1 MLALRIAFRYLF
13 SRTRLHAVNYVTAL
27 SALAIAVVAM
37 ALVCVVSVYN
47 GYVVMILE
55 GTKLVDADV
64 ELRDA
69 DGRTFDLKRV
79 AGWQRELPRLGAEAV
94 SRRLETKA
102 LLRIGQRQWVVDA
115 VGLDSAYTQ
124 VYPLVA
130 HRSDDGLFAPPVVRD
145 SVELHLVPLE
155 LGAAIQLP
163 LSEAGVSVQDPSV
176 ELLFPKRLGFINPLS
191 PASAFQSLD
200 GRVIGQ
206 YPPAS
211 QETDQSVY
219 LPLSELQEV
228 LDYEATEVS
237 AIAVRL
243 RPEVSVAS
251 FISKVKEIYG
261 ERGIVCL
268 DRAAQHPDLAYLIRM
283 EKVMTY
289 LILVFILLL
298 AAFNVASSLA
308 MLLLEKQEDTRIFT
322 ALGAPPG
329 FTVKVFR
336 RVGLLIALLGSVVGG
351 LLGILICWAQSHWGF
366 IKSGSSDESLALPI
380 DLEIVDLLVI
390 FALVTLISYLISL
403 YPTRFLNKR

>member
-145 SVELHLVPLE
+145 SIEPHLVPLE
-155 LGAAIQLP
+155 LRY
-163 LSEAGVSVQDPSV
+163 S
-176 ELLFPKRLGFINPLS
+176 
-191 PASAFQSLD
+191 
-200 GRVIGQ
+200 
-206 YPPAS
+206 YPCQRQAS
-211 QETDQSVY
+211 QCRIHRSSCFFLSV
-219 LPLSELQEV
+219 
-228 LDYEATEVS
+228 
-237 AIAVRL
+237 
-243 RPEVSVAS
+243 
-251 FISKVKEIYG
+251 
-261 ERGIVCL
+261 
-268 DRAAQHPDLAYLIRM
+268 
-283 EKVMTY
+283 
-289 LILVFILLL
+289 
-298 AAFNVASSLA
+298 
-308 MLLLEKQEDTRIFT
+308 
-322 ALGAPPG
+322 
-329 FTVKVFR
+329 
-336 RVGLLIALLGSVVGG
+336 
-351 LLGILICWAQSHWGF
+351 
-366 IKSGSSDESLALPI
+366 
-380 DLEIVDLLVI
+380 
-390 FALVTLISYLISL
+390 
-403 YPTRFLNKR
+403 